1 MILPTTSVGAPAH
14 GKTRGPG
21 EPPQKTCGA
30 LGPTFPFPLIDN
42 LERYEQICTPWSAD
56 RGAQRPRDHILPKV
70 VDLAF
75 PVQPRRLVE
84 SDVTDV
90 PGVDL
95 ARRCL
100 RTHRLPGGRGHHR
113 DQAQA
118 VDCGHAYGEMGRRSL
133 GPVVDDGRWCCAARP
148 SLRL

>member
-84 SDVTDV
+84 SAGTDL
-90 PGVDL
+90 PGGDL
-95 ARRCL
+95 HRGLL
-100 RTHRLPGGRGHHR
+100 RTRRPPGGRGR
-113 DQAQA
+113 RRRQARTVDPVQPFGELGRLSVGPA
-118 VDCGHAYGEMGRRSL
+118 VDHGRR
-133 GPVVDDGRWCCAARP
+133 
-148 SLRL
+148 